1 MKENTAN
8 RLPSLPPVGRPSGNR
23 GASDGQKPKHT
34 MKENQGG
41 RGGPVRLPLV
51 RPRNSKIQSRKETL
65 AAVASLPPPGSFEK
79 GQRKDDVAAEYR
91 KKFTAQEGVL
101 FIGKAQEKTS
111 VFRTERRRNE

>member
-34 MKENQGG
+34 MKETQGG

-51 RPRNSKIQSRKETL
+51 RPRNYKIQSRKENRSGGRF
-65 AAVASLPPPGSFEK
+65 APASRPILQGENALVLQRRRDPPGHSC
-79 GQRKDDVAAEYR
+79 
-91 KKFTAQEGVL
+91 
-101 FIGKAQEKTS
+101 TS
-111 VFRTERRRNE
+111 VGSTTATTFYPLKP